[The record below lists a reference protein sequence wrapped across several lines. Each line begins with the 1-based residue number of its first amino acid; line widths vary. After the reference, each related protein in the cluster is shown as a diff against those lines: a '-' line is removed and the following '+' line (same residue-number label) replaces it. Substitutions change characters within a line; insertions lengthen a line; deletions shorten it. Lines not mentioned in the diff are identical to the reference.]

1 MGRFK
6 TKEFLSQ
13 TVTAQVVFNLV
24 FLYTETLLIAENVVA
39 VYSYSLFAS
48 LGQQT
53 SNMETK
59 GKFRRVLKK
68 RNVQFYSCRI
78 CMKIFGIVNDW
89 TTIDKGVRDIVI
101 EVISTHY
108 HMISQQISKWAN
120 KKGSPRLILRRKN
133 TFARHR
139 LDTWTWVVCTRQL
152 QFTHVDSLLDN
163 PGGGGTPHMKGV
175 GMLVGNFELNP

>member
-1 MGRFK
+1 M
-6 TKEFLSQ
+6 
-13 TVTAQVVFNLV
+13 TAQVVFNLV

-39 VYSYSLFAS
+39 VYSDSLFAS

-78 CMKIFGIVNDW
+78 CMKVFGIVNDW
-89 TTIDKGVRDIVI
+89 TTMDKGVRDIVI

-108 HMISQQISKWAN
+108 YMISQQISKWA

-133 TFARHR
+133 TFARHW
-139 LDTWTWVVCTRQL
+139 LDTWTWVVWTRQL
-152 QFTHVDSLLDN
+152 QFTHVDPLLDN
-163 PGGGGTPHMKGV
+163 PGGGTPHLKGV
-175 GMLVGNFELNP
+175 RMLVGNFELNP

>member
-1 MGRFK
+1 M
-6 TKEFLSQ
+6 
-13 TVTAQVVFNLV
+13 TAQVVFNLV

-39 VYSYSLFAS
+39 VYSDSLFAS

-78 CMKIFGIVNDW
+78 CMKVFGIVNDW
-89 TTIDKGVRDIVI
+89 TTMDKGVRDIVI

-108 HMISQQISKWAN
+108 MISQQIFKWA
-120 KKGSPRLILRRKN
+120 KKGSPRLPKAD
-133 TFARHR
+133 TTAEKYFCK
-139 LDTWTWVVCTRQL
+139 TWTWHMNMSRLGSPVAVYPCRL
-152 QFTHVDSLLDN
+152 SLR
-163 PGGGGTPHMKGV
+163 
-175 GMLVGNFELNP
+175 

>member
-1 MGRFK
+1 MVRFK

-13 TVTAQVVFNLV
+13 TITAQVVFNLV

-39 VYSYSLFAS
+39 VYSDSLFAS
-48 LGQQT
+48 LSQQT

-78 CMKIFGIVNDW
+78 CMKVFGIVNDW
-89 TTIDKGVRDIVI
+89 TTMDKGVRDIVI

-108 HMISQQISKWAN
+108 YMISQQISKWA
-120 KKGSPRLILRRKN
+120 KKSSPRLPKADTRAEKYFCKTSTWHMN
-133 TFARHR
+133 MSR
-139 LDTWTWVVCTRQL
+139 LDSPVAVYPCRP
-152 QFTHVDSLLDN
+152 SLR
-163 PGGGGTPHMKGV
+163 
-175 GMLVGNFELNP
+175 